1 MTGASSLLDSVLEPG
16 GITVA
21 LQPIFELADGR
32 QRVIA
37 VECLSRGPRGTN
49 LEPANVLF
57 EYVRR
62 KKEETTVD
70 RACIMAGLAAAR
82 TLPASLA
89 IDVNVHAS
97 TLGRDHD
104 FVSFLLSAA
113 SACGIDPSRLVIE
126 IVEHSPYW
134 DGPGFARTV
143 AALHE
148 AGVSIALDDVG
159 LGYSNYR
166 MMIDSQPQY
175 LKVDRYLVR
184 DCDSDRYRRVVLRSI
199 HALAQDLG
207 GNVVAEGVERQ
218 EELDTL
224 LGLGIELIQGFLLS
238 RSRTEV
244 DLVTSG
250 ILQPRT
256 YAHEGSNLSKRQDL
270 QTQG

>member
-1 MTGASSLLDSVLEPG
+1 MSEATSLLDAVLKPG
-16 GITVA
+16 GITIT
-21 LQPIFELADGR
+21 LQPIFELAGGH
-32 QRVIA
+32 QRVVA

-62 KKEETTVD
+62 KKEETVVD
-70 RACIMAGLAAAR
+70 RACIMAGLMAAR
-82 TLPASLA
+82 TLPTSIM

-104 FVSFLLSAA
+104 FVPFLLSATE
-113 SACGIDPSRLVIE
+113 ACGIAASRLVVE

-134 DGPGFARTV
+134 DGPGFAKTV
-143 AALHE
+143 GALHD
-148 AGVSIALDDVG
+148 AGIAIALDDVG

-184 DCDSDRYRRVVLRSI
+184 DCDSDRYRRIVLRSI
-199 HALAQDLG
+199 HALAHDLG
-207 GNVVAEGVERQ
+207 GKVVAEGVERQ

-224 LGLGIELIQGFLLS
+224 LELGIELIQGYLLS
-238 RSRTEV
+238 RNRTEL
-244 DLVTSG
+244 DLVSSG
-250 ILQPRT
+250 ILQPRSYT
-256 YAHEGSNLSKRQDL
+256 PTRPAASRDL
-270 QTQG
+270 QVQG